1 MAQSKK
7 VVSMDAERTQR
18 PPARGE
24 KLTDTKAALYAAE
37 AIRARILEGLFSPG
51 QRLIE
56 SDLMAELDVG
66 RSTIR
71 EAFLRLD
78 ADGFVEL
85 RHQRGA
91 VVRRLTR
98 RDMAELFEV
107 RERLEGLGAA
117 LAAANVAANV
127 AAQGNREWLAAAR
140 KLWRQDEVLG
150 NALKHMEEN
159 VAFHHGIMVMGGNQR
174 LLRMLEPLQMPG
186 YRMQFL
192 QLIDDRHRQTSA
204 SEHIG
209 IIDAILAG
217 DAVKA
222 ERLMR
227 EHVRHAAGLAQ
238 QIPGLLD

>member
-1 MAQSKK
+1 MKQLRK
-7 VVSMDAERTQR
+7 VVAIDTERVQR
-18 PPARGE
+18 ARARGE
-24 KLTDTKAALYAAE
+24 KMTDTKAALYAAE
-37 AIRARILEGLFSPG
+37 AIRTRILEGLFSPG

-56 SDLMAELDVG
+56 SDLMTELDVG

-98 RDMAELFEV
+98 RDMIELFEL

-117 LAAANVAANV
+117 LAAENVDTA
-127 AAQGNREWLAAAR
+127 GNREWLAAAR
-140 KLWRQDEVLG
+140 KVWRNEEVIA
-150 NALKHMEEN
+150 NAIRHMEEN
-159 VAFHHGIMVMGGNQR
+159 VGFHAGINRMSGNQR
-174 LLRMLEPLQMPG
+174 LVRMLEPLQVPG

-192 QLIDDRHRQTSA
+192 QLIDDKRRRASA
-204 SEHIG
+204 AEHIA

-217 DAVKA
+217 DSSKA

-227 EHVRHAAGLAQ
+227 EHVRHAGKIAQ

>member
-1 MAQSKK
+1 VKQSRK
-7 VVSMDAERTQR
+7 VVSMDTERAQR
-18 PPARGE
+18 APTRE
-24 KLTDTKAALYAAE
+24 KVSDTKAALFAAE
-37 AIRARILEGLFSPG
+37 AIRTRILEGLLSPG

-78 ADGFVEL
+78 AEGVVEL

-91 VVRRLTR
+91 IVRRLTR
-98 RDMAELFEV
+98 RDMKELFDL

-117 LAAANVAANV
+117 LAAENVDEA
-127 AAQGNREWLAAAR
+127 GNREWLAAER
-140 KLWRQDEVLG
+140 KLWRTEEVVS
-150 NALKHMEEN
+150 NSIRHMEEN
-159 VAFHHGIMVMGGNQR
+159 VAFHRGINLMSGNER
-174 LLRMLEPLQMPG
+174 LMRMLAPLQVPG

-192 QLIDDRHRQTSA
+192 QMIDDKRRRASA
-204 SEHIG
+204 TEHIA
-209 IIDAILAG
+209 IIDSILAK
-217 DAVKA
+217 DPAKA

-227 EHVRHAAGLAQ
+227 EHVRRAGKIAL

>member
-1 MAQSKK
+1 MAQPKK
-7 VVSMDAERTQR
+7 VVALDVSRPQR
-18 PPARGE
+18 AAPRGE
-24 KLTDTKAALYAAE
+24 KVADTKAALYAAE
-37 AIRARILEGLFSPG
+37 AIRTRILEGLLSPG

-56 SDLMAELDVG
+56 SDLMSELDVG

-91 VVRRLTR
+91 IVRRLTR
-98 RDMAELFEV
+98 RDMADMFEV

-117 LAAANVAANV
+117 LSAANVEHE
-127 AAQGNREWLAAAR
+127 GNREWLAAER
-140 KLWRQDEVLG
+140 KLWKREEVLT
-150 NALKHMEEN
+150 NAIKHMEDN
-159 VAFHHGIMVMGGNQR
+159 VAFHRGLIVMGGNQR
-174 LLRMLEPLQMPG
+174 LMRMLEPLQMPG

-192 QLIDDRHRQTSA
+192 QLIDDKRRQQSA
-204 SEHIG
+204 AEHIA

-217 DAVKA
+217 DSPKA

-227 EHVRHAAGLAQ
+227 EHVRRAGKLAQ

>member
-1 MAQSKK
+1 MASRK
-7 VVSMDAERTQR
+7 VVAINSAPAGRRRVAAE
-18 PPARGE
+18 
-24 KLTDTKAALYAAE
+24 KSSDTKAAMYAAE
-37 AIRARILEGLFSPG
+37 AIRTRILEGLLSPG

-78 ADGFVEL
+78 ADGLVEL

-91 VVRRLTR
+91 VVRRMTR
-98 RDMAELFEV
+98 RDMTELFQI

-117 LAAANVAANV
+117 LAAENASAE
-127 AAQGNREWLAAAR
+127 GRREWLAAAR
-140 KLWRQDEVLG
+140 KLWRSDAVQE
-150 NALKHMEEN
+150 NAFKHMAEN
-159 VAFHHGIMVMGGNQR
+159 VAFHQGVMLMGGNQR
-174 LLRMLEPLQMPG
+174 LIRLLEPMQVPG

-192 QLIDDRHRQTSA
+192 QLIDDKRRRGSA
-204 SEHIG
+204 AEHLA
-209 IIDAILAG
+209 IIEAIAAG
-217 DAVKA
+217 DAPRA

-227 EHVRHAAGLAQ
+227 EHVRSAARLAQ